1 MGMVQRSPCRHALY
15 RKKKMI
21 LIRQLK
27 VAVSEQETEG
37 IRQAVAK
44 KIHIT
49 VASIYEIEILKRS
62 IDARKKPDLFYIYTV
77 AVRLDIHQEKKLLKK
92 CAKDTDISLYQ
103 PMTFQMPKSGEQP
116 LSKRPVIVGMGP
128 AGLFCGLLLAR
139 AGFSPI
145 LLERGRAVED
155 RQADVEKFWQTGL
168 LDTESNVQFGEGGA
182 GTFSDGK
189 LNTLTKDK
197 TGRNQFVLQTFVEFG
212 APRQILWDAKPHIGT
227 DILQEVVKN
236 MRQEIRRL
244 GGLVYFETK
253 FEDFE
258 VKDGVLSAL
267 KIRQAG
273 LNETIRLD
281 AGVAV
286 LALGHSARDSFQML
300 YEGGLSMSA
309 KEFAVGL
316 RIEHPQTMIQEAQYG
331 KDAPGFLAAAPYK
344 MATKLKNGRGV
355 YSFCMCPG
363 GYVVNASS
371 MQEHLAVN
379 GMSYSKRDSANA
391 NSAIVVSVG
400 AGEYALDDPMGAI
413 AYQMALEKKAYT
425 LAKGAVPQ
433 QLYGDFCS
441 NVKSSSY
448 GDFASL
454 TKGKTDF
461 ANLRELF
468 SEEINASF
476 VEGMTLFG
484 HKMTGFGRKDAILSG
499 IESRTSSPIRIHR
512 DGSFVGSVEGIYP
525 CGEGAGYA
533 GGITSAAMDGMKVA
547 EEIIKRYQVNY
558 ES

>member
-236 MRQEIRRL
+236 MRQEIQRL

-331 KDAPGFLAAAPYK
+331 KDAPG
-344 MATKLKNGRGV
+344 
-355 YSFCMCPG
+355 
-363 GYVVNASS
+363 
-371 MQEHLAVN
+371 
-379 GMSYSKRDSANA
+379 
-391 NSAIVVSVG
+391 
-400 AGEYALDDPMGAI
+400 
-413 AYQMALEKKAYT
+413 
-425 LAKGAVPQ
+425 
-433 QLYGDFCS
+433 
-441 NVKSSSY
+441 
-448 GDFASL
+448 
-454 TKGKTDF
+454 
-461 ANLRELF
+461 
-468 SEEINASF
+468 
-476 VEGMTLFG
+476 LFG
-484 HKMTGFGRKDAILSG
+484 G
-499 IESRTSSPIRIHR
+499 SPL
-512 DGSFVGSVEGIYP
+512 
-525 CGEGAGYA
+525 
-533 GGITSAAMDGMKVA
+533 
-547 EEIIKRYQVNY
+547 
-558 ES
+558 

>member
-1 MGMVQRSPCRHALY
+1 
-15 RKKKMI
+15 MI

-331 KDAPGFLAAAPYK
+331 KDAPG
-344 MATKLKNGRGV
+344 
-355 YSFCMCPG
+355 
-363 GYVVNASS
+363 
-371 MQEHLAVN
+371 
-379 GMSYSKRDSANA
+379 
-391 NSAIVVSVG
+391 
-400 AGEYALDDPMGAI
+400 
-413 AYQMALEKKAYT
+413 
-425 LAKGAVPQ
+425 
-433 QLYGDFCS
+433 
-441 NVKSSSY
+441 
-448 GDFASL
+448 
-454 TKGKTDF
+454 
-461 ANLRELF
+461 
-468 SEEINASF
+468 
-476 VEGMTLFG
+476 LFG
-484 HKMTGFGRKDAILSG
+484 G
-499 IESRTSSPIRIHR
+499 SPL
-512 DGSFVGSVEGIYP
+512 
-525 CGEGAGYA
+525 
-533 GGITSAAMDGMKVA
+533 
-547 EEIIKRYQVNY
+547 
-558 ES
+558 